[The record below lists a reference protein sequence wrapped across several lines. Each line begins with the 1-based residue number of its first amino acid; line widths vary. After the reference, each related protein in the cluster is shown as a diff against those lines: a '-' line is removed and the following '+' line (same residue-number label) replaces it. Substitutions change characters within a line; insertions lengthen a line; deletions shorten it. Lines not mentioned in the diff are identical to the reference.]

1 MQVIDNILTHEEHK
15 ELKEFFHSSH
25 CPWHFNER
33 ANQFFDD
40 NFYFTQLLFDNQ
52 TFTTPW
58 SEKYIKQLL
67 KKITQQLDSNVE
79 LLRAKANLFT
89 NRNKTYHCGYHTDFL
104 DVDDYYT
111 LVYYINTNNGGT
123 QIKNGNFYKSVEN
136 TGLLF
141 YGNVE
146 HESVTQTD
154 TDIRTNINLNFRKLS

>member
-67 KKITQQLDSNVE
+67 KKITWAFRAGKGRRNVGI
-79 LLRAKANLFT
+79 R
-89 NRNKTYHCGYHTDFL
+89 C
-104 DVDDYYT
+104 T
-111 LVYYINTNNGGT
+111 LSEIP
-123 QIKNGNFYKSVEN
+123 
-136 TGLLF
+136 L
-141 YGNVE
+141 
-146 HESVTQTD
+146 
-154 TDIRTNINLNFRKLS
+154 